1 MSLDVKENI
10 EIDLDSSKKESD
22 TLENVTF
29 SHQELVK
36 LTKDAI
42 SKIIESDP
50 LFSEL
55 PQDATLEE
63 IKAQT
68 AVAQGQAI
76 TLYLNRGDLP
86 TLGVVVSFT
95 IFFQIIENK

>member
-1 MSLDVKENI
+1 MSFEVEKL
-10 EIDLDSSKKESD
+10 EIDPDASKTEND

-50 LFSEL
+50 LFGDL

-86 TLGVVVSFT
+86 TLGVVVSLLI
-95 IFFQIIENK
+95 IFY